1 MAEQPEQAQHTQ
13 QSPGVLDARVFLDA
27 NQQWVREFPWGGL
40 DVRPSRQMA
49 ILTCMDSRYTAQGV
63 LGVALGEAHVIR
75 NAGGR
80 VTDDAIRSLVLS
92 AHALGTRGCVVIH
105 HTNCG
110 LFNTTNQAIHER
122 IREATGQDASAI
134 DFLPFEDVAESV
146 REDMRLLRANPL
158 LPHGYQV
165 LGFVYDVR
173 AGGLEPVEA

>member
-1 MAEQPEQAQHTQ
+1 MPDNTPA
-13 QSPGVLDARVFLDA
+13 LDARVFMEA
-27 NQQWVREFPWGGL
+27 NDRWVREFAWGGL
-40 DVRPSRQMA
+40 NVRPRRQMS

-63 LGVALGEAHVIR
+63 LGVALGDAHVIR

-110 LFNTTNQAIHER
+110 LYGTTNEAIRAQVHA
-122 IREATGQDASAI
+122 ATGHDASDI
-134 DFLPFEDVAESV
+134 DFLPFDDTAESV
-146 REDMRLLRANPL
+146 REDLAALRACPL
-158 LPHGYQV
+158 LPPDYEV

-173 AGGLEPVEA
+173 EGSLQPVE